1 MLFSLQWS
9 MSEIFHDTKRRKVL
23 GAHVLDILPVPPTVG
38 SPMSRYFLVTQLSGP
53 SASFQVQIPGQA
65 WV

>member
-1 MLFSLQWS
+1 MLFSLPWI

-23 GAHVLDILPVPPTVG
+23 GAHVLEILPVPPTVG
-38 SPMSRYFLVTQLSGP
+38 SPMCRYFLVTWPLGP
-53 SASFQVQIPGQA
+53 SASFQVQIPDQD